1 MIKPSDEL
9 PVILT
14 EHIVDNGIKIA
25 FATLNAG
32 KSLNALSLPMIDLLL
47 PQLKAWLADDAV
59 AVIVFQGSGDKAF
72 CAGGDVVSV
81 YRDLITKHKNNARY
95 TLNDDEISACLGVEF
110 FTKEYQLDQLIH
122 NASKPIVML
131 ANGYVMG
138 GGIGL
143 VAGAS
148 HRIVTEKTVMAMPEI
163 TIGLY
168 PDVGASWFLNQM
180 PKGIGLF
187 LGLTG
192 MTFNGADAKRLKLAD
207 YVIDSEHIDVLVNAL
222 LQLELTMNE
231 GDNHQR
237 ISALLN
243 SYSAQSKV
251 QNVGLIDNEIRKIQ
265 KVTAYDNVVDIYHAI
280 VNEKTS
286 SAWFNKAQ
294 QKLSQGSPLSAHI
307 IYQQLKNCQALTLAQ
322 CFEKEFNLSIRCC
335 QFSEFTE
342 GVRAL
347 LVDKDKQP
355 NWLYNNIETVD
366 NQQVAWFFTAFEK

>member
-1 MIKPSDEL
+1 MIKPSNEL

-81 YRDLITKHKNNARY
+81 YRDLITKHKNNARN

-180 PKGIGLF
+180 PKGVGLF

-222 LQLELTMNE
+222 FQLELTMNE

-237 ISALLN
+237 VSALLN
-243 SYSAQSKV
+243 SYSVQSKV

-307 IYQQLKNCQALTLAQ
+307 IYQQLKNCQTLTLAQ

-355 NWLYNNIETVD
+355 NWLYKNIETVD
-366 NQQVAWFFTAFEK
+366 NQQVAWFFTSIEK

>member
-1 MIKPSDEL
+1 MIKPSNEL

-81 YRDLITKHKNNARY
+81 YRDLITKHKNNARN

-180 PKGIGLF
+180 PKGVGLF

-222 LQLELTMNE
+222 FQLELTMNE

-237 ISALLN
+237 VSALLN
-243 SYSAQSKV
+243 SYSVQSKV

-294 QKLSQGSPLSAHI
+294 QKLNQGSPLSAHI
-307 IYQQLKNCQALTLAQ
+307 IYQQLKNCQTLTLAQ

-355 NWLYNNIETVD
+355 NWLYKNIETVD
-366 NQQVAWFFTAFEK
+366 NQQVAWFFTSIEK